1 MPSSL
6 CKDYPILSTSS
17 ALFQDASTKLKLEKI
32 LPNPSHQ
39 LVSRP
44 FTTGSPL
51 KAAVL
56 IYYDPTA
63 PSRLLST
70 MRETMKETMAARF

>member
-39 LVSRP
+39 LVSPP
-44 FTTGSPL
+44 FTTCHISHSSAFISP
-51 KAAVL
+51 
-56 IYYDPTA
+56 
-63 PSRLLST
+63 
-70 MRETMKETMAARF
+70 